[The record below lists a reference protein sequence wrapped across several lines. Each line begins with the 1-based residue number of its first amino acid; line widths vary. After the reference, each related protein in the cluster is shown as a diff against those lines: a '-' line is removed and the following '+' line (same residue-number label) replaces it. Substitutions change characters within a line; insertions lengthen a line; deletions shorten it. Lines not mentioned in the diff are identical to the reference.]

1 MEKGMNGDLI
11 NLLKATRKNPEK
23 YQDIKNCKNLDEVYY
38 FIKKIHPEYTFSKE
52 ELENLLLTF
61 AKTLNQTVSPIPEKK
76 LDISG
81 GRVDENIKE
90 MTERWK
96 SAGNKFNKWS
106 YTTDLM
112 STLLF
117 SGQEPDLEKISKL
130 MIDMSSG
137 ASKNRSFDKIGHRIY
152 RNNARQI

>member
-61 AKTLNQTVSPIPEKK
+61 AKILNQTVSPIPEKK

-137 ASKNRSFDKIGHRIY
+137 TSKNRSFDKIGHRIY